1 MKRIATLSLAALML
15 IAALAGCSGQKP
27 QESDAPAK
35 TPEAYTEAYQSAIEA
50 ARDQEMNEA
59 VPVITSSSKSMAD
72 MILPMLGITEDNTT
86 AYAVAVSP
94 MNIKAY
100 GIAAILPAE
109 GKSDEVLEGV
119 QGFVDQQKQNF
130 EQYLADQYDIA
141 NAAKV
146 ETLEDGTILLVMSEG
161 QDAIFDSIKDALSQ

>member
-1 MKRIATLSLAALML
+1 MQHCPLAALML

-35 TPEAYTEAYQSAIEA
+35 TPEAYTEAYQ
-50 ARDQEMNEA
+50 RRHRGRPGQEMNEA
-59 VPVITSSSKSMAD
+59 VPVITSSSDSMAD
-72 MILPMLGITEDNTT
+72 MILPMLGITDDNTT

-94 MNIKAY
+94 MNVKAY

-161 QDAIFDSIKDALSQ
+161 QDAIFDSIKDTLSQ

>member
-1 MKRIATLSLAALML
+1 MKRIATLSLASLML
-15 IAALAGCSGQKP
+15 IAALAGQKP

-59 VPVITSSSKSMAD
+59 VPVITSSSNSMAD
-72 MILPMLGITEDNTT
+72 MILPMLGITDDNTT